1 MLNRKLK
8 TIFTICMLMLVVY
21 SCKHTRYREPKKPHN
36 SYKPGKKNKWMDQKR
51 DNMRQF

>member
-1 MLNRKLK
+1 MLNGKLK
-8 TIFTICMLMLVVY
+8 FFLALTMLMFVAY